1 MALALVSTVGSASAN
16 TFAALAD
23 ADTLADELWPVP
35 VTWLAADE
43 NARARCLVQAAR
55 VMETLGY
62 PGSPAATTQA
72 LAWPRAGVYKSNGSG
87 EFFLLTEI
95 PPQVIRAQS
104 LLAIW
109 LLDQAKD
116 PALAS
121 DAGLSS
127 ISFGGELSMSFEAG
141 ATGKTPLERFL
152 YQRIFPELG
161 ELAYVPQP
169 RIVRG

>member
-1 MALALVSTVGSASAN
+1 MALVLVSTVGSASAN
-16 TFAALAD
+16 TWAVLLD

-35 VTWLAADE
+35 SAWLAAVDD
-43 NARARCLVQAAR
+43 ARARCLVKATR
-55 VMETLGY
+55 IMETLAY
-62 PGSPAATTQA
+62 PGAPADSTQA
-72 LAWPRAGVYKSNGSG
+72 LSWPRAGVYKPNGAG
-87 EFFLLTEI
+87 AVFLLTEI

-109 LLDQAKD
+109 LLDQTKD
-116 PALAS
+116 PGLAS

-127 ISFGGELSMSFEAG
+127 ISFGGELSMSFESG

-152 YQRIFPELG
+152 WQRVFPELG

-169 RIVRG
+169 RMVRG